1 MSSNTYLP
9 TAFYFKLSFTGSG
22 DRDTSFQEVSGI
34 NQGLDT
40 ESYAEGGENRFLYEL
55 PKRKKKQ

>member
-40 ESYAEGGENRFLYEL
+40 ESYAEGGENRFFI
-55 PKRKKKQ
+55 